1 MTLKHFIE
9 RPVLAS
15 VISIVIVI
23 AGLIGLA
30 TLPVEQYPDI
40 APPTVMV
47 HASYPGASAET
58 IQKSVIVPL
67 EQAINGVEDMT
78 YMTSSAAV
86 GSASVTVY
94 FRQGINADMAAVN
107 VQNRISRATGQ
118 LPSEVTQIGVTTMKR
133 QTSMVK
139 IFSLYS
145 PDDSYDETFLSNYL
159 KINIEPRVL
168 RIAGVGEAFTLGAD
182 YSMRIW
188 LKPDVMAQYKL
199 IPSDVTAA
207 LAEQNIE
214 SATGTLGENSQNTFQ
229 YTMKY
234 RGRLMTPEEFGE
246 IVLLAQPDGTILHLS
261 KTAAHRDIP
270 VLGVNLGSLG
280 FMAELESKD
289 LLRLRDLCD
298 GKYEIE
304 SHMMLDVSV
313 QRDGRVIYSNLALN
327 EALIARGNISRVIRL
342 QIFTEQGKLVDV
354 AGDGVIVA
362 SPTGSTAYS
371 LSAGGPVVEPTA
383 RNFIVSP
390 ICAHSV
396 HANAYVL
403 SPERVITV
411 QTEKNSYTPV
421 LLSVDGGRAFSLRSG
436 DSIEVR
442 RSKFDTKLVRLRK
455 RSFCEILQKKMLMGG
470 TSNEE

>member
-1 MTLKHFIE
+1 MLKK
-9 RPVLAS
+9 
-15 VISIVIVI
+15 VILCPNPYRD
-23 AGLIGLA
+23 A
-30 TLPVEQYPDI
+30 Q
-40 APPTVMV
+40 
-47 HASYPGASAET
+47 
-58 IQKSVIVPL
+58 
-67 EQAINGVEDMT
+67 
-78 YMTSSAAV
+78 
-86 GSASVTVY
+86 
-94 FRQGINADMAAVN
+94 
-107 VQNRISRATGQ
+107 
-118 LPSEVTQIGVTTMKR
+118 
-133 QTSMVK
+133 
-139 IFSLYS
+139 
-145 PDDSYDETFLSNYL
+145 
-159 KINIEPRVL
+159 L
-168 RIAGVGEAFTLGAD
+168 RIAKEAKRVLDEVGCPNVVCLPFRNQESPEGYGLTIEPLQQELRGAD
-182 YSMRIW
+182 
-188 LKPDVMAQYKL
+188 L
-199 IPSDVTAA
+199 IIA
-207 LAEQNIE
+207 
-214 SATGTLGENSQNTFQ
+214 
-229 YTMKY
+229 
-234 RGRLMTPEEFGE
+234 FGG
-246 IVLLAQPDGTILHLS
+246 DGTILHLS

-289 LLRLRDLCD
+289 LSRLCDLCD
-298 GKYEIE
+298 GKYEVE
-304 SHMMLDVSV
+304 RHMMLDVSV

-411 QTEKNSYTPV
+411 QTEKNSYKPV

-442 RSKFDTKLVRLRK
+442 RSKFDTKLVRLSK

>member
-1 MTLKHFIE
+1 MLRKVILCPNPYRDAQLRVAKE
-9 RPVLAS
+9 AKRVLDE
-15 VISIVIVI
+15 VGCPNVVCLPFRNQELPEGY
-23 AGLIGLA
+23 GL
-30 TLPVEQYPDI
+30 
-40 APPTVMV
+40 
-47 HASYPGASAET
+47 
-58 IQKSVIVPL
+58 
-67 EQAINGVEDMT
+67 
-78 YMTSSAAV
+78 
-86 GSASVTVY
+86 
-94 FRQGINADMAAVN
+94 
-107 VQNRISRATGQ
+107 
-118 LPSEVTQIGVTTMKR
+118 
-133 QTSMVK
+133 
-139 IFSLYS
+139 
-145 PDDSYDETFLSNYL
+145 
-159 KINIEPRVL
+159 NIEPLQQEIR
-168 RIAGVGEAFTLGAD
+168 GAD
-182 YSMRIW
+182 MII
-188 LKPDVMAQYKL
+188 A
-199 IPSDVTAA
+199 
-207 LAEQNIE
+207 
-214 SATGTLGENSQNTFQ
+214 
-229 YTMKY
+229 
-234 RGRLMTPEEFGE
+234 FGG
-246 IVLLAQPDGTILHLS
+246 DGTILHLS

-280 FMAELESKD
+280 FMAELESKE
-289 LLRLRDLCD
+289 LSQLRDLCD
-298 GKYEIE
+298 RKYEIE

-411 QTEKNSYTPV
+411 QTEKNSYKPV

-442 RSKFDTKLVRLRK
+442 RSKFDTKLVRLSK

>member
-1 MTLKHFIE
+1 MLRKVILCPNPYRDAQLRVAKE
-9 RPVLAS
+9 AKRVLDE
-15 VISIVIVI
+15 VGCPNVVCLPFRNQEPPEGY
-23 AGLIGLA
+23 GL
-30 TLPVEQYPDI
+30 
-40 APPTVMV
+40 
-47 HASYPGASAET
+47 
-58 IQKSVIVPL
+58 
-67 EQAINGVEDMT
+67 
-78 YMTSSAAV
+78 
-86 GSASVTVY
+86 
-94 FRQGINADMAAVN
+94 
-107 VQNRISRATGQ
+107 
-118 LPSEVTQIGVTTMKR
+118 
-133 QTSMVK
+133 
-139 IFSLYS
+139 
-145 PDDSYDETFLSNYL
+145 
-159 KINIEPRVL
+159 NIEPLQQEIR
-168 RIAGVGEAFTLGAD
+168 GAD
-182 YSMRIW
+182 MII
-188 LKPDVMAQYKL
+188 A
-199 IPSDVTAA
+199 
-207 LAEQNIE
+207 
-214 SATGTLGENSQNTFQ
+214 
-229 YTMKY
+229 
-234 RGRLMTPEEFGE
+234 FGG
-246 IVLLAQPDGTILHLS
+246 DGTILHLS

-289 LLRLRDLCD
+289 LLRLRALCD

-411 QTEKNSYTPV
+411 QTEKNSYKPV

-442 RSKFDTKLVRLRK
+442 RSKF
-455 RSFCEILQKKMLMGG
+455 
-470 TSNEE
+470 

>member
-1 MTLKHFIE
+1 MLRKVILCPNPYRDAQLRVAKE
-9 RPVLAS
+9 AKRVLDE
-15 VISIVIVI
+15 VGCPNVVCLPFRNQEPPEGY
-23 AGLIGLA
+23 GL
-30 TLPVEQYPDI
+30 
-40 APPTVMV
+40 
-47 HASYPGASAET
+47 
-58 IQKSVIVPL
+58 
-67 EQAINGVEDMT
+67 
-78 YMTSSAAV
+78 
-86 GSASVTVY
+86 
-94 FRQGINADMAAVN
+94 
-107 VQNRISRATGQ
+107 
-118 LPSEVTQIGVTTMKR
+118 
-133 QTSMVK
+133 
-139 IFSLYS
+139 
-145 PDDSYDETFLSNYL
+145 
-159 KINIEPRVL
+159 NIEPLQQEIR
-168 RIAGVGEAFTLGAD
+168 GAD
-182 YSMRIW
+182 MII
-188 LKPDVMAQYKL
+188 A
-199 IPSDVTAA
+199 
-207 LAEQNIE
+207 
-214 SATGTLGENSQNTFQ
+214 
-229 YTMKY
+229 
-234 RGRLMTPEEFGE
+234 FGG
-246 IVLLAQPDGTILHLS
+246 DGTILHLS

-280 FMAELESKD
+280 FMAELESKE
-289 LLRLRDLCD
+289 LSQLRDLCD

-411 QTEKNSYTPV
+411 QTEKNSYKPV

-442 RSKFDTKLVRLRK
+442 RSKFDTKLVRLSK
-455 RSFCEILQKKMLMGG
+455 RSFCEIVQKKMLMGG

>member
-1 MTLKHFIE
+1 MLRKVILCPNPYRDAQLRVAKE
-9 RPVLAS
+9 AKRVLDE
-15 VISIVIVI
+15 VGCPNVVCLPFRNQEPPEGY
-23 AGLIGLA
+23 GL
-30 TLPVEQYPDI
+30 
-40 APPTVMV
+40 
-47 HASYPGASAET
+47 
-58 IQKSVIVPL
+58 
-67 EQAINGVEDMT
+67 
-78 YMTSSAAV
+78 
-86 GSASVTVY
+86 
-94 FRQGINADMAAVN
+94 
-107 VQNRISRATGQ
+107 
-118 LPSEVTQIGVTTMKR
+118 
-133 QTSMVK
+133 
-139 IFSLYS
+139 
-145 PDDSYDETFLSNYL
+145 
-159 KINIEPRVL
+159 NIEPLQQEIR
-168 RIAGVGEAFTLGAD
+168 GAD
-182 YSMRIW
+182 MII
-188 LKPDVMAQYKL
+188 A
-199 IPSDVTAA
+199 
-207 LAEQNIE
+207 
-214 SATGTLGENSQNTFQ
+214 
-229 YTMKY
+229 
-234 RGRLMTPEEFGE
+234 FGG
-246 IVLLAQPDGTILHLS
+246 DGTILHLS

-298 GKYEIE
+298 GKYDIA
-304 SHMMLDVSV
+304 SHMMLDVTV

-411 QTEKNSYTPV
+411 QTEKNSYKPV

-442 RSKFDTKLVRLRK
+442 RSKFDTKLVRLSK